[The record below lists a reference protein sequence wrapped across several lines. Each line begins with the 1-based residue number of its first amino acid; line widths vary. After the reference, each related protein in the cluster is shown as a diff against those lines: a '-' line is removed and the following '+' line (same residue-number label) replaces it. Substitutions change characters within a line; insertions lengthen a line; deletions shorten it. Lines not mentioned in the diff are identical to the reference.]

1 MKAWIDKHMPA
12 PMAAP
17 ETAELRTA
25 RIRLIV
31 ALVVLGAMTLFWTAI
46 AGRVALGVFA
56 GLAVFIVV
64 QGIFWLRAK
73 NTADDDYLMSQ
84 MTDDDADELP

>member
-1 MKAWIDKHMPA
+1 MKAWLAKHMPA

-25 RIRLIV
+25 RIRLIAALV
-31 ALVVLGAMTLFWTAI
+31 ALGAFTLFWNAI
-46 AGRVALGVFA
+46 AGRFALSLVV
-56 GLAVFIVV
+56 GLAVFILV

-73 NTADDDYLMSQ
+73 NAADDAYLMREVSG
-84 MTDDDADELP
+84 DE